1 MSLADELRKSNAPAW
16 PIIGQG
22 RQYRVPKLTPKIVS
36 TSKYQ
41 TAVILPDWPRVIPP
55 LEVKMLLLFTAL
67 PRSTCPPSSGVFS
80 RATVGDKTKK
90 PKRI

>member
-22 RQYRVPKLTPKIVS
+22 KQYRVPKLTPKIVS

-41 TAVILPDWPRVIPP
+41 TAVILPDMQLGYFHAGNEA
-55 LEVKMLLLFTAL
+55 LEPIHDEQAIEVAMRIVKASKPTKSFWW
-67 PRSTCPPSSGVFS
+67 
-80 RATVGDKTKK
+80 ATT
-90 PKRI
+90 